1 MKIKVYKPFWS
12 YDVQKTEE
20 WLSSM
25 SEKGHELV
33 EINRF
38 TRYFIFRQG
47 EQRKRLYKIGFDKM
61 KQKSLSS
68 FLTRNGWAMILQS
81 GNWYV
86 AANDKPSNEI
96 ESYPV
101 RENIIKHN
109 KKIMYLFGS
118 IFIYLTV
125 IVLSY
130 LLIGLA
136 ISSSV
141 QFGFVKSPLWII
153 TFLYAGMGIMLWALS
168 FYSITKIKGSNKRLL
183 GESNYS
189 LENNHS
195 LENIYSQ
202 ESRHKEESPSRD
214 EIKRLRRSGEIVV
227 KRRYAW
233 TYEPDKLEKW
243 LETMEED
250 GLSLYYVGKT
260 GTTFYFKKGTPR
272 KVSYCADYQ
281 NYVNED
287 YYTFHKEAGWKL
299 IYFTSLNL
307 QQWTLWSHEYS
318 RDEKPPQLYSDKFH
332 QLKHAK
338 RVALTYSCLSILIVV
353 VHLLQ
358 LEEYSQLLQAEN
370 FDISQMVQFLFSI
383 LVIFIFGSLTIR
395 TWLYYRRIRSL

>member
-1 MKIKVYKPFWS
+1 MKIKVCKPFWS

-25 SEKGHELV
+25 SEKGHELI
-33 EINRF
+33 ELNRL
-38 TRYFIFRQG
+38 TRYFIFQQG
-47 EQRKRLYKIGFDKM
+47 EQRKRLYKIGFDKVQ
-61 KQKSLSS
+61 KKSLSS
-68 FLTRNGWAMILQS
+68 FLSHNGWAMVLQS

-125 IVLSY
+125 IVLFY
-130 LLIGLA
+130 LLIGFVL
-136 ISSSV
+136 SSKV

-153 TFLYAGMGIMLWALS
+153 SFLSAGMGIMLWALS

-183 GESNYS
+183 GESN
-189 LENNHS
+189 HS
-195 LENIYSQ
+195 LESNDSQ
-202 ESRHKEESPSRD
+202 ESRQEEERPSRE
-214 EIKRLRRSGEIVV
+214 EIKQLRRSGQIVV
-227 KRRYAW
+227 KRKYAW
-233 TYEPDKLEKW
+233 TYAPDKLEKW
-243 LETMEED
+243 LETMEEN
-250 GLSLYYVGKT
+250 GLHLYYVGKT
-260 GTTFYFKKGTPR
+260 GATFYFKKGTPR
-272 KVSYCADYQ
+272 KVSYCAVYQ
-281 NYVNED
+281 NYIDEA

-299 IYFTSLNL
+299 IYFTPFNF
-307 QQWTLWSHEYS
+307 QIWTLWSHEYAIG
-318 RDEKPPQLYSDKFH
+318 EEPPHIYSDKSN

-338 RVALTYSCLSILIVV
+338 RIAATYSCISIPIVV
-353 VHLLQ
+353 VHLLKIG
-358 LEEYSQLLQAEN
+358 EYSQLLHIQN
-370 FDISQMVQFLFSI
+370 FDLSQMIQLLLGI

>member
-86 AANDKPSNEI
+86 AANDKPSTEI

-109 KKIMYLFGS
+109 RKIMFLFGS

-125 IVLSY
+125 IVLFY
-130 LLIGLA
+130 LLIGLVL
-136 ISSSV
+136 SSNV
-141 QFGFVKSPLWII
+141 QFGFAESPLWMI
-153 TFLYAGMGIMLWALS
+153 TFLFAGIGIILWALS
-168 FYSITKIKGSNKRLL
+168 FYSITKIKGANKRLL
-183 GESNYS
+183 GESNRS
-189 LENNHS
+189 LENN
-195 LENIYSQ
+195 YSQ
-202 ESRHKEESPSRD
+202 ESRQEEERPSRD
-214 EIKRLRRSGEIVV
+214 EIKRLRCSGQIVV
-227 KRRYAW
+227 KRRYTW
-233 TYEPDKLEKW
+233 TYAPDKLEKW
-243 LETMEED
+243 LETLEED
-250 GLSLYYVGKT
+250 GLHLYYVGKT
-260 GTTFYFKKGTPR
+260 GSTFYFKKGTPR

-299 IYFTSLNL
+299 IYYTSLHL
-307 QQWTLWSHEYS
+307 QQWTLWSHEYA

-338 RVALTYSCLSILIVV
+338 RVALTYSFIFIPVVTLYSMRIGSYNLWGNIQNFDSSQIFQSLLSVLIV
-353 VHLLQ
+353 L
-358 LEEYSQLLQAEN
+358 
-370 FDISQMVQFLFSI
+370 I
-383 LVIFIFGSLTIR
+383 LGSFTIR
-395 TWLYYRRIRSL
+395 TWLYYRRIRST